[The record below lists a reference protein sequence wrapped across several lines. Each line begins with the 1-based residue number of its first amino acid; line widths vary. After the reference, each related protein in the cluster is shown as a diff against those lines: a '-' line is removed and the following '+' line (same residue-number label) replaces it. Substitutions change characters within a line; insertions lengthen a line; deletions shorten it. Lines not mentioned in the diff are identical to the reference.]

1 MPLRPSR
8 AWRRVLGRERGG
20 AGAGDTLQVDIYIIF
35 SISTYIYKLNIY
47 SIREFGEL
55 SEGET
60 HLLVNNN
67 PIHFS
72 NGTAMMLTLDC
83 GVVCGQVSRQN
94 WG

>member
-1 MPLRPSR
+1 MFSATSSVPSLAPCPR
-8 AWRRVLGRERGG
+8 QSGRRCWSSRHSTGRY
-20 AGAGDTLQVDIYIIF
+20 LHCFQ
-35 SISTYIYKLNIY
+35 YIYKLNIY

-94 WG
+94 CG